1 MTPEQLRFAYCR
13 LLLRGRHW
21 VPIGLNAE
29 LKPEHRSTD
38 GGPVVTAF
46 LTAIVSGTQLLSWPE
61 RRNSR
66 AFTVQRVMPDGS
78 VEQPDYSSVMADV
91 FAEDQDEQAKQL
103 GVVGINQILARR
115 RVAAE
120 AADIPKELKDAAF
133 QRAATQIMD
142 KLHGERAPGVY
153 LGQVRE

>member
-1 MTPEQLRFAYCR
+1 M
-13 LLLRGRHW
+13 
-21 VPIGLNAE
+21 
-29 LKPEHRSTD
+29 
-38 GGPVVTAF
+38 
-46 LTAIVSGTQLLSWPE
+46 TAIVSGTQLLSWPE

>member
-1 MTPEQLRFAYCR
+1 MTTEPLRFAYCR
-13 LLLRGRHW
+13 LLLRGEHW

-29 LKPEHRSTD
+29 LKPEHRSRE

-46 LTAIVSGTQLLSWPE
+46 LTAIVSGTRLLSWPE
-61 RRNSR
+61 RRNSQP
-66 AFTVQRVMPDGS
+66 FTVQRVMPDGS
-78 VEQPDYSSVMADV
+78 VEQPDYSSVMAGV

-103 GVVGINQILARR
+103 GAVGINQILARR

-133 QRAATQIMD
+133 QRAATQILD
-142 KLHGERAPGVY
+142 KLHGRRSPGVY
-153 LGQVRE
+153 LGQARE